1 MLRKIF
7 SFFILIILCV
17 GTEEAN
23 PQYMPEG
30 KTFGFGIILGDP
42 TGGTAKLWLNREN
55 ALAFHLGASFFG
67 SPRIGVD
74 YLWHFDAF
82 ESDIVNLY
90 AGPGG
95 VIGFGQGNGIWYKH
109 KFIRTGN
116 EVGIGGR
123 AMFGLNVVPIR
134 TPLEIF
140 VEIGVL
146 MALVPDFGTAADA
159 AVGIRF
165 YP

>member
-1 MLRKIF
+1 MFKNMFYIMFL
-7 SFFILIILCV
+7 LIVLSGQV
-17 GTEEAN
+17 NAQSPG
-23 PQYMPEG
+23 G
-30 KTFGFGIILGDP
+30 KNFGFGIILGDP

-55 ALAFHLGASFFG
+55 ALAFSLGASYFG

-74 YLWHFDAF
+74 YLWHFYAF
-82 ESDIVNLY
+82 DSDIVNLY

-95 VIGFGQGNGIWYKH
+95 VIGIGEGHGFWHKG

-116 EVGIGGR
+116 EVGLGGR
-123 AMFGLNVVPIR
+123 GIFGLNVVPHR

-140 VEIGVL
+140 LELGVIIGF
-146 MALVPDFGTAADA
+146 APDFGSAADA
-159 AVGIRF
+159 AVGVRF